1 VDYAA
6 PALFRPTAGP
16 GRLGLALHGEDN
28 SKDHTPQVDET
39 VKQQV
44 CRGES
49 IDPVLIIEAEIQQAQ
64 KDEGAG
70 AHVRQMPPQEL
81 PPEHEDA
88 GSNEG
93 QGQDNIGQGEGMLVF
108 IISRRRIFRR
118 KVNGKEADPEKNES
132 RSSDDGQAAIQPLCA
147 LCIFAFSSLDNVIL
161 FLVGYFFAFSCF
173 FENGPQ
179 PDHRSRRAH
188 EQF

>member
-1 VDYAA
+1 M
-6 PALFRPTAGP
+6 P
-16 GRLGLALHGEDN
+16 GRLCSGRRLGRSGPALDSEDDTKN
-28 SKDHTPQVDET
+28 HAPEIDES

-44 CRGES
+44 RRGEG
-49 IDPVLIIEAEIQQAQ
+49 IDAIPEIKAEIQQAQ
-64 KDEGAG
+64 KDEGAR
-70 AHVRQMPPQEL
+70 ADVCQLPAQEL

-93 QGQDNIGQGEGMLVF
+93 NSENNIRQRERMLVF
-108 IISRRRIFRR
+108 EISRRRVFRR
-118 KVNGKEADPEKNES
+118 QADGKEANPEKNEP